1 MHIIISNSSDKPI
14 YEQIV
19 DNMKDLILNGTLTSG
34 EMLPSIRA
42 LAKDLRISVITTKKA
57 YEELEK
63 QDYIEVIPS
72 KGCFVKNKSSELLKE
87 EVLKK
92 IEMNLTS
99 AIHIASQFAIDKE
112 EVAAMFEYLYEEEEH
127 GK

>member
-63 QDYIEVIPS
+63 QDYIEIIPS

-92 IEMNLTS
+92 IEINLTS
-99 AIHIASQFAIDKE
+99 AIHIASQFSIDKA
-112 EVAAMFEYLYEEEEH
+112 EVTAMFEYLYEEEEN